1 MMRLR
6 IAVREVEAWLLAD
19 RERFATFLGV
29 AAGGL
34 PVSPEAEPDPKQS
47 VVVVARRSKRRELRE
62 DLVPRAGSGRR
73 EGPGYA
79 SRMIEFVLDKE
90 RGWRPEVAALRAESL
105 RRCITALQT
114 FVGNG

>member
-1 MMRLR
+1 MRLR

-19 RERFATFLGV
+19 RERFATFLGG
-29 AAGGL
+29 AAGAL
-34 PVSPEAEPDPKQS
+34 PVSPEAEPDPKHS
-47 VVVVARRSKRRELRE
+47 VVVVARRSKRRALRE
-62 DLVPRAGSGRR
+62 DIVPRPGSGRR

-79 SRMIEFVLDKE
+79 SRMIEFVLDKK

-114 FVGNG
+114 FVVNG